1 VSQRRRWIGAASCLL
16 ALAIGARFLWRL
28 RQPAPHDAR
37 SIAMAE
43 ARLYCD
49 GRLLLAL
56 PTKTNLNVHA
66 LGNGTPASR
75 QLGVD
80 TFQVTGY
87 VEADVFGEQTHAQYA
102 CTVRHVEAKTFK
114 LVELR
119 FRKDS
124 LSLRPVR

>member
-1 VSQRRRWIGAASCLL
+1 
-16 ALAIGARFLWRL
+16 
-28 RQPAPHDAR
+28 
-37 SIAMAE
+37 MAE

-56 PTKTNLNVHA
+56 PTKTNLNVRA
-66 LGNGTPASR
+66 PGNGTPASK

-87 VEADVFGEQTHAQYA
+87 FEADVFGEQTHAQYT
-102 CTVRHVEAKTFK
+102 CTVRHVKAKTFE
-114 LVELR
+114 LVELS

-124 LSLRPVR
+124 LSRRRAR